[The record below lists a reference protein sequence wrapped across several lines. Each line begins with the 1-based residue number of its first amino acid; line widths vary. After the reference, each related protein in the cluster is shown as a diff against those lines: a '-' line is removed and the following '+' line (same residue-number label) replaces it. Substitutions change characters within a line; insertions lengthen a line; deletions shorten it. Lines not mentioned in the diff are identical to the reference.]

1 MDLRGMSGELADM
14 LAVDSQLCGLYT
26 ASPGIITAFD
36 GTLATVKISIRM
48 KVVRDGVVSFI
59 DPPPIT
65 NVPVVLPASMGAG
78 VYLTIP
84 IKSGDP
90 CLLVFSQRGIDNVVE
105 VGGVQNPPDTDF
117 SVMSRIRHHD
127 MADAICIPGLAVKPA
142 APASWAVDGIEMRN
156 ANSTVSIKVTPS
168 NIQSRG
174 MWIHNGPLNVMGG
187 DIHVGKANGGG
198 GNITTDGSVS

>member
-14 LAVDSQLCGLYT
+14 LAVDSQLCGMFT

-48 KVVRDGVVSFI
+48 KVVRDGVVSYI
-59 DPPPIT
+59 DPPPVT
-65 NVPVVLPASMGAG
+65 NVPVVLPQSTGAG
-78 VYLTIP
+78 VFLTVP

-117 SVMSRIRHHD
+117 SVLSRIRHHD
-127 MADAICIPGLAVKPA
+127 MVDAICIPGLCCKPN
-142 APASWAVDGIEMRN
+142 APTSWAVDGIELRN
-156 ANSTVSIKVTPS
+156 TNSSVSVKVLPTG
-168 NIQSRG
+168 IQSRG
-174 MWIHNGPLNVMGG
+174 PWLHTGDFAVMGG
-187 DIHVGKANGGG
+187 NIHVGKANGGG

>member
-1 MDLRGMSGELADM
+1 MSGELADM
-14 LAVDSQLCGLYT
+14 LAVDSQLCGMFT

-48 KVVRDGVVSFI
+48 KVVRDGVVSYL

-65 NVPVVLPASMGAG
+65 NVPVVLPSSMGAG
-78 VYLTIP
+78 VFLTIP

-117 SVMSRIRHHD
+117 SVLSRIRHHD
-127 MADAICIPGLAVKPA
+127 MADAICIPGLAVKPS
-142 APASWAVDGIEMRN
+142 APTAWAVDGIELRN
-156 ANSTVSIKVTPS
+156 ANSTVSLKVTPS
-168 NIQSRG
+168 GIESRG
-174 MWIHNGPLNVMGG
+174 FWMHNGGFAVMGG
-187 DIHVGKANGGG
+187 NIHVGKANGGG
-198 GNITTDGSVS
+198 GSITTDGGVT